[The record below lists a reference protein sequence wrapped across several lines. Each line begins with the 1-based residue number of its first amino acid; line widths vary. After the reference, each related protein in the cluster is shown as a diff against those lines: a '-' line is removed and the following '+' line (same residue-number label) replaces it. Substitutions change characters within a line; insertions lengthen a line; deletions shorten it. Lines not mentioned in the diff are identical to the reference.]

1 MAGAVAPRRAHGFV
15 FSHYAATPAAGLTP
29 ERPRRQAPG
38 GAVLSP
44 EPEKS
49 VNTIE
54 QVAHPSLRVRAFD
67 TSFPKPLRELAKGP
81 ASDLLRADATAP
93 VARDEPL
100 RQAVRDMLRHW
111 GYKPTGRGKPA
122 SEYLVRA
129 AAQGSLDAINA
140 AVDACNAV
148 SLHSGFPISV
158 VDLDRVAGALRIAP
172 GGAGDR
178 YVFNAAGQEIDVA
191 GLACLWDDA
200 GPCANAVRDAQRT
213 KTNGDTTRTLSVVW
227 GVAGFEN
234 RLDDTVAWYCALL
247 AQIAADT
254 VIRTVT
260 LTD

>member
-1 MAGAVAPRRAHGFV
+1 MAGAVAPGRVHGSD
-15 FSHYAATPAAGLTP
+15 FSQFAATPATGLTR
-29 ERPRRQAPG
+29 ERSRGQAPG

-44 EPEKS
+44 DPEKS

-54 QVAHPSLRVRAFD
+54 QVAHPTLRVRAFD
-67 TSFPKPLRELAKGP
+67 TSFPRPLREMAKGP

-93 VARDEPL
+93 LQRDEPL

-129 AAQGSLDAINA
+129 AEEGSLDAINV

-158 VDLDRVAGALRIAP
+158 VDVDRVAGPLRIAP

-200 GPCANAVRDAQRT
+200 GPCANAVKDAQRT
-213 KTNGDTTRTLSVVW
+213 KTSGDTTRTLSIIW
-227 GVAGFEN
+227 GVAGYED
-234 RLDDTVAWYCALL
+234 RLDDAVAWYRSLL
-247 AQIAADT
+247 AQIGAWT